1 MAKCDSKGFVIR
13 KEQMGK
19 YKDQDVI
26 ALSVTEDLASCAK
39 IDARTIDTSGLKNL
53 KDGTSLYNAANVP
66 EDEFGCSKNKCANTG
81 TYQGA
86 VKDVGDGE
94 VIIGDFKKT
103 MDGNLY
109 LTGLVTAYI
118 LLPDGNHKVTLEI
131 TEYTE
136 AAWKNSNK
144 TSVTVH
150 ATKGGGGSA
159 LYPVVFDLKKLD
171 EPGGTVGSGW
181 TSASVGVKVRF
192 HIEQTHL
199 AADKLVGVSSIAF
212 YESTEDLEIN
222 KVILLTCV
230 DTAGDETSYDIVEGA
245 CAQSEYNTQSGTVT
259 GSFSFNG
266 WTKNFEYLFP
276 TYHTTEET
284 EFGIP
289 HIVTRKVVAGTGEL
303 EGYGT
308 IQISDMIDG
317 DCGFIYIQT
326 PGCANNSSE
335 LTRISSP
342 VPVTLGSDKFQ
353 VLSTSYNGD
362 KNMGTILVDKQ
373 WVGQELNVIYRQKKT
388 AEISQYTNEFRDI
401 TVNIMVPFR
410 HKDGTMVYH
419 YYENVLITNNAHNI
433 SRTDENARELNFTAA
448 ADENGVRYKIVRPLD

>member
-26 ALSVTEDLASCAK
+26 AISVTEDLASCAK
-39 IDARTIDTSGLKNL
+39 IDARTIDTAGLKNL

-81 TYQGA
+81 TFQGA

-94 VIIGDFKKT
+94 VVIGDFKKT

-118 LLPDGNHKVTLEI
+118 LLPDGDHKVTLEI
-131 TEYTE
+131 AEYTE
-136 AAWKNSNK
+136 AAWANSNK
-144 TSVTVH
+144 MSVTVH
-150 ATKGGGGSA
+150 ATKGGEGSA
-159 LYPVVFDLKKLD
+159 LYPVVFDLKKPD
-171 EPGGTVGSGW
+171 AHGGTVGGGW
-181 TSASVGVKVRF
+181 TKGSVGVKVRV
-192 HIEQTHL
+192 HIDQTHL
-199 AADKLVGVSSIAF
+199 AANKLVGVSSFAF
-212 YESTEDLEIN
+212 YESIEDLEIN
-222 KVILLTCV
+222 KVIMLTCI
-230 DTAGDETSYDIVEGA
+230 DTAGDNTSYDIVEGA
-245 CAQSEYNTQSGTVT
+245 CAQSEFNTQSGTVT
-259 GSFSFNG
+259 GSITTNG

-276 TYHTTEET
+276 TFHTTDET

-303 EGYGT
+303 ENYGT
-308 IQISDMIDG
+308 IQLSDMIDG

-335 LTRISSP
+335 LTRVSSP
-342 VPVTLGSDKFQ
+342 VPVAITPEKFQ
-353 VLSTSYNGD
+353 VLTTSYNGD

-373 WVGQELNVIYRQKKT
+373 WVGQELNVIYRQRKT
-388 AEISQYTNEFRDI
+388 AEVQQVTNEFRDI
-401 TVNIMVPFR
+401 TVSMMVPFR
-410 HKDGTMVYH
+410 LKDNTMVYH
-419 YYENVLITNNAHNI
+419 YYENVLMTSNAHNI
-433 SRTDENARELNFTAA
+433 SRTDENARELQFTVA